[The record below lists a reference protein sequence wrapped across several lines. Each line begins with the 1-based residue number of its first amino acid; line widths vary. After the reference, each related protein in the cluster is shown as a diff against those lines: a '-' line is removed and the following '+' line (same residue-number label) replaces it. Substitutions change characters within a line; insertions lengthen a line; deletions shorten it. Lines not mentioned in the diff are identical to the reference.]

1 MGVTARFETF
11 LSNITLTDA
20 QRTAGGERRE
30 AVIGPL
36 NRHYYAS
43 SSKTSNSVFIG
54 SWAKRT
60 RIRPPRDVDVLFA
73 LPKEVYDRYQGRTG
87 NRQSQIIQEVKG
99 VLAAAYPNTTITG
112 DGPVVVVP
120 FSAYNVEL
128 IPAFK
133 LTDGK
138 YWICITTDGGSYKT
152 ADYDAEANQI
162 STSNTNTNGNT
173 RDLVKMMKCWQGY
186 CSVPIKSFWLELL
199 SVEFLNPWENRG
211 KSKTYYD
218 WMVRD
223 FLKYLYGRRNSY
235 VYAPGTGEMMYLGE
249 VWASRASTAHDRAV
263 KACNLEDKYPLSAGT
278 EWQKIFGTYIPSST

>member
-249 VWASRASTAHDRAV
+249 VWASRASTARPRGKSV
-263 KACNLEDKYPLSAGT
+263 
-278 EWQKIFGTYIPSST
+278 QFGRQIPP

>member
-87 NRQSQIIQEVKG
+87 NRQSQS
-99 VLAAAYPNTTITG
+99 
-112 DGPVVVVP
+112 VVP

-249 VWASRASTAHDRAV
+249 VWASRASTARPRGKSV
-263 KACNLEDKYPLSAGT
+263 
-278 EWQKIFGTYIPSST
+278 QFGRQIPP